1 MTLQFQCKGCNHE
14 RTEPESEHARKG
26 FCASCDAKGVGLN
39 QIKKVEKWEARDGSF
54 HDTLEAAQRHQLMS
68 ELKQALQACQS
79 RPEDQ
84 AQHLLCHFDI
94 VRKGDAPKVI
104 YRAVPAAQRGHPK
117 FYSFFWGCVLTA
129 TLGTVFLHFAN

>member
-1 MTLQFQCKGCNHE
+1 MQRVQQLPSKLLVHGVIE
-14 RTEPESEHARKG
+14 VTELK
-26 FCASCDAKGVGLN
+26 

-54 HDTLEAAQRHQLMS
+54 HDSLEAAQRHQLMS
-68 ELKQALQACQS
+68 ELKQALSACQS

-104 YRAVPAAQRGHPK
+104 YSAVPAAQRGHPK

>member
-1 MTLQFQCKGCNHE
+1 M
-14 RTEPESEHARKG
+14 SELK
-26 FCASCDAKGVGLN
+26 

-94 VRKGDAPKVI
+94 VRKGDPLPGVLYMPNFTPPDLAEAAK
-104 YRAVPAAQRGHPK
+104 PALW
-117 FYSFFWGCVLTA
+117 FWG
-129 TLGTVFLHFAN
+129 GFLLALACSGALYFFTR